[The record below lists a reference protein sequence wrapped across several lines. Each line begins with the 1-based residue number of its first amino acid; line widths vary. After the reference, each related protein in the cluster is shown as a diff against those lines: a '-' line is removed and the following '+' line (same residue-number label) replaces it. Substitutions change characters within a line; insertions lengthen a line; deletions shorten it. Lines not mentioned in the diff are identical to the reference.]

1 MKLRI
6 KINCMA
12 HKTRQAGVT
21 LVELLVSLVLV
32 SLITLAVL
40 ALYTTSASTYRTTD
54 ANQELSDNARFIF
67 EIFSQS
73 VRQAGLQDTA
83 QYASFQAQNQP
94 ALAPSFVWDIA
105 RFGTQPA
112 LFGYNNAKVANTTSG
127 TDFGA
132 NDNGGYNNSDVFGVR
147 YFGSSKLSDASTAD
161 GSVIDCRGVA
171 VPYPLNQGDI
181 GLSLFMIATGASGEP
196 ELQCINSGRA
206 QAFPIVA
213 GVESLQ
219 IMYGVDTDPA
229 TDTTPNRW
237 LNGKQVA
244 DSALWTRVRTVRLG
258 MVLRGAPGSAL
269 NLANPPALFPL
280 GEEFSKVGGTV
291 STEVGMAF
299 TPPSDG
305 RLRRAY
311 TFNIAVRNTL
321 EQ

>member
-1 MKLRI
+1 MKRGIQSTVRRTVQL
-6 KINCMA
+6 
-12 HKTRQAGVT
+12 GVT

-40 ALYTTSASTYRTTD
+40 ALYNTSAGAYRTTD

-73 VRQAGLQDTA
+73 VRQAGLQDAA

-94 ALAPSFVWDIA
+94 VLAPSFIWDTA
-105 RFGTQPA
+105 RFGAQPA
-112 LFGYNNAKVANTTSG
+112 LFGYNNAKVASTTSA

-132 NDNGGYNNSDVFGVR
+132 NDNAGYNNSDVFGVR

-161 GSVIDCRGVA
+161 GSIIDCRGVG
-171 VPYPLNQGDI
+171 VPYPLNVGDI
-181 GLSLFMIATGASGEP
+181 GLNLFMVATGASGEP

-206 QAFPIVA
+206 QAFPIVS
-213 GVESLQ
+213 GVESIQ
-219 IMYGVDTDPA
+219 IMYGVDTDPT

-237 LNGKQVA
+237 LNGKQVGDA
-244 DSALWTRVRTVRLG
+244 GLWARVRTVRLG
-258 MVLRGAPGSAL
+258 MVLRGALGSGISL
-269 NLANPPALFPL
+269 PNPPALYPL
-280 GEEFSKVGGTV
+280 GEEFSKVGG
-291 STEVGMAF
+291 SAPTEVGMTF

-305 RLRRAY
+305 RLRRVY
-311 TFNIAVRNTL
+311 TFNIAVRNTV